1 MAKSVLVTGGAGF
14 IGSHIVEDLLA
25 RGLEVAVLDNLATGK
40 RENVPK
46 GVPFFRVDLRDK
58 EGVERAFREFRPTH
72 VSHQAAQASV
82 KVSVEDPVLDFE
94 VNLLGGLNLLEACRQ
109 YGVEKLVFASTG
121 GAIYGE
127 VPEGERAEETWP
139 PRPKSPYAASKAA
152 FEHYLSVYGQSYG
165 LKWVSLRYGNVYG
178 PRQDPHGEAGVVAIF
193 AERESNAAYFLQ
205 EQDMTRYD
213 AVNFIAHGVA
223 KDPAYGEHRPVKGAN
238 EDEAQAQPGQAPE
251 AEQKD
256 SALAKYCVDLN
267 VKANKGDVD
276 PLIGRE
282 AEVERCIQVLC
293 RRRKNN
299 PLLVGDP
306 GVGKTAIAEG
316 LALAIC
322 AASSRASVS
331 GSAETLV
338 TIPKT
343 CASLPSNIRAE

>member
-1 MAKSVLVTGGAGF
+1 
-14 IGSHIVEDLLA
+14 
-25 RGLEVAVLDNLATGK
+25 
-40 RENVPK
+40 
-46 GVPFFRVDLRDK
+46 VDLRDK

-193 AERESNAAYFLQ
+193 AERVLKGLPVTLYARKTPGDEGCVRDYVYVGDVAEAHALALFSLEGIYNVGTGEGHTTREVLMAVAEAAGKAPEVQPAPPRPGDL
-205 EQDMTRYD
+205 ERSVLSPLKLM
-213 AVNFIAHGVA
+213 AHGW
-223 KDPAYGEHRPVKGAN
+223 RPKVGFQEGIRLTVDHFRGA
-238 EDEAQAQPGQAPE
+238 
-251 AEQKD
+251 
-256 SALAKYCVDLN
+256 V
-267 VKANKGDVD
+267 
-276 PLIGRE
+276 
-282 AEVERCIQVLC
+282 
-293 RRRKNN
+293 
-299 PLLVGDP
+299 
-306 GVGKTAIAEG
+306 
-316 LALAIC
+316 
-322 AASSRASVS
+322 
-331 GSAETLV
+331 
-338 TIPKT
+338 
-343 CASLPSNIRAE
+343 

>member
-1 MAKSVLVTGGAGF
+1 MRVLVTGGAGF

-94 VNLLGGLNLLEACRQ
+94 VNLLGGLNLRGLPPVRRGEARLRLH
-109 YGVEKLVFASTG
+109 GRGHLRG
-121 GAIYGE
+121 GARG
-127 VPEGERAEETWP
+127 GKGRGDLA

-193 AERESNAAYFLQ
+193 AERVLKGLPVTLYARKTPGDEGCVRDYVYVGDVAEAHALALFSLEGIYNVGTGEGHTTREVLMAVAEAAGKAPEVQ
-205 EQDMTRYD
+205 
-213 AVNFIAHGVA
+213 
-223 KDPAYGEHRPVKGAN
+223 PAPPRPGDLERSVLSPSSSWPTAGGPRWGSRRASASPWTTSGAPYR
-238 EDEAQAQPGQAPE
+238 ATPGLAGLLLPGQAPASPSGRATIGPE
-251 AEQKD
+251 APT
-256 SALAKYCVDLN
+256 
-267 VKANKGDVD
+267 KARPQQPQAG
-276 PLIGRE
+276 
-282 AEVERCIQVLC
+282 
-293 RRRKNN
+293 
-299 PLLVGDP
+299 
-306 GVGKTAIAEG
+306 
-316 LALAIC
+316 
-322 AASSRASVS
+322 
-331 GSAETLV
+331 
-338 TIPKT
+338 
-343 CASLPSNIRAE
+343 